1 MQHRLLWRDK
11 TCPACTLLMSRKAL
25 KSLSI
30 NYYCYHYYCHYHYRH
45 HYCYHYYYYYYY
57 CYYYYCCCYYYCYYH
72 HYCYYCCC
80 YARWLCRVHHLK
92 CHQQSLLVV
101 TEVSLAL
108 SLQLFIPW
116 HTARWIAFM
125 IQLAHLLL
133 GLQLHAGM
141 LASNQRRLQSL

>member
-1 MQHRLLWRDK
+1 
-11 TCPACTLLMSRKAL
+11 
-25 KSLSI
+25 
-30 NYYCYHYYCHYHYRH
+30 
-45 HYCYHYYYYYYY
+45 
-57 CYYYYCCCYYYCYYH
+57 
-72 HYCYYCCC
+72 
-80 YARWLCRVHHLK
+80 
-92 CHQQSLLVV
+92 VV